1 MTAQCLE
8 VLQEGTPCS
17 AYRVLFEELAMLAE
31 YRLDATGH
39 VLRVSTYAAAL
50 ARGLGVDE
58 TTAERISV
66 ASVLHDVGKV
76 AIPRELLLKPGPL
89 TKEERRCMEQH
100 TFAGYDLIDRWE
112 KGFCAHVPDAPLF
125 AWAKSIAKSH
135 HESLDGSGYPEGLA
149 GDAIPWVARIVKVA
163 DVLDALQSPRTYK
176 PAWTWEQ
183 TMAYVS
189 RVSGT
194 ELDEQVVG
202 VVRRHPTWFRRGV
215 L

>member
-50 ARGLGVDE
+50 ARVLGVDE

-66 ASVLHDVGKV
+66 ASV
-76 AIPRELLLKPGPL
+76 
-89 TKEERRCMEQH
+89 
-100 TFAGYDLIDRWE
+100 
-112 KGFCAHVPDAPLF
+112 
-125 AWAKSIAKSH
+125 
-135 HESLDGSGYPEGLA
+135 
-149 GDAIPWVARIVKVA
+149 VKVA

-194 ELDEQVVG
+194 ELDERVVG
-202 VVRRHPTWFRRGV
+202 VVKRHPNWFRRGV